1 MKKQDPESNR
11 PEPVDNATTQPFA
24 ACCERSPLVHAVI
37 GLILLL
43 ALGLGYAL
51 PYQPPKLVKHDS
63 PEYVRNAPPAELAE
77 AQTERTRIDQLN
89 KDARKKF
96 TEDLKVWNESGEKSR
111 RKLIAFGRNTSKII
125 AVLWFACCLIACGR
139 RPLMEFIPKHF
150 GKDLAIVILPV
161 ILLGVLF
168 ALATLLTKW
177 IPESGWPMP
186 GALDLR
192 NQSLWT
198 ALGQFFVH
206 LTHPACEAI
215 ITLKEYC
222 FANWFVAGILIVT
235 TAILGWQ
242 RIQKQSAKVS

>member
-77 AQTERTRIDQLN
+77 AQTERTRIEQLN

-96 TEDLKVWNESGEKSR
+96 TEALKVWNESGEKSR

-161 ILLGVLF
+161 ILLGVLY

-222 FANWFVAGILIVT
+222 FANWFVPGILIVT

>member
-1 MKKQDPESNR
+1 MKKQDRENNR
-11 PEPVDNATTQPFA
+11 PEPVDNAPTEPGP
-24 ACCERSPLVHAVI
+24 ACCARSPLVHAVI

-63 PEYVRNAPPAELAE
+63 PDYVRGASPTEQAK
-77 AQTERTRIDQLN
+77 AQTERTRIEQLN

-96 TEDLKVWNESGEKSR
+96 TADLKVWNESGEKSR
-111 RKLIAFGRNTSKII
+111 RKLIAFGRNTAKII
-125 AVLWFACCLIACGR
+125 AVLWFACCLIACGH
-139 RPLMEFIPKHF
+139 RPLMEFIPRHF
-150 GKDLAIVILPV
+150 GQDLAIVILPV

-168 ALATLLTKW
+168 AFATLLTKW
-177 IPESGWPMP
+177 IPETGWPMP
-186 GALDLR
+186 GALDLK

-222 FANWFVAGILIVT
+222 FAKWFVPGILIVT

-242 RIQKQSAKVS
+242 RIQKQRAKVG